1 MYLTKEIFLE
11 RCSKLDKHYWREGSA
26 YRWDYMSHVI
36 SMLKIMGAKNIC
48 EAGTYYMPLND
59 ESFLIELERQ
69 HLVNRDGEIQDL
81 NVVPFSFLDYDD
93 YINGNCFG
101 AFDCF
106 VALQVWE
113 HLENQLEAFNHV
125 CEISK
130 NVILSFPYKWNHGDD
145 RHRGIDDKKIAEWT
159 GGKKPVY
166 ETVIHNRK
174 ICVWVNE

>member
-59 ESFLIELERQ
+59 KSWLLELEEK
-69 HLVNRDGEIQDL
+69 HLVNSRGMIQDL
-81 NVVPFSFLDYDD
+81 NSIPFSGHDLFEMDKP
-93 YINGNCFG
+93 
-101 AFDCF
+101 FDCF

-113 HLENQLEAFNHV
+113 HLENQTEAFNHV

-130 NVILSFPYKWNHGDD
+130 NVILSFPYLWNHGDAQ
-145 RHRGIDDKKIAEWT
+145 HRGIDNKKIAEWT
-159 GGKKPVY
+159 GNKKPVY
-166 ETVIHNRK
+166 ETIIHNRK
-174 ICVWVNE
+174 ICVWVNEL